1 MATILICKDASNQL
15 IAEET
20 KIFDSSKGSYSIL
33 NVPDIVE
40 RVGSTG
46 KYEWNAITQTFDII
60 YTEIPKTSV
69 EIAIEELKQQMQ
81 DEILRSKKTQAEILE
96 YVISALTP

>member
-1 MATILICKDASNQL
+1 MATILICKDTNNQL

-20 KIFDSSKGSYSIL
+20 KMLDSSKGTHSIL
-33 NVPDIVE
+33 SVPDIVD
-40 RVGSTG
+40 RVGYTA
-46 KYEWNAITQTFDII
+46 KYEWNAVTQTFDVV

-96 YVISALTP
+96 YVISTLTP